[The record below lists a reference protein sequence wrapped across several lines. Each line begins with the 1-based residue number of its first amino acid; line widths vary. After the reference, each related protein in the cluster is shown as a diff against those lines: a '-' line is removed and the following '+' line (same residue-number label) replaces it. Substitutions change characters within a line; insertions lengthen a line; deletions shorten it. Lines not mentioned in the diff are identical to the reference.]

1 LSTLAAQ
8 TGARSRARRLESLVT
23 TLRRLPVAFHIAT
36 GLLAVHVL
44 VALTGPLWAPYP
56 ANAVLVGKQFDGPS
70 LHHLFGTDNFGRDIF
85 SRVVDGERV
94 VLALAFASAGAAVL
108 AGGTLGLLMAYVRG
122 WVDEVVMRFVDV
134 VMTVPPLIL
143 SLLILG
149 AVGASHVVLVATVA
163 FFFSARVAVVVRAA
177 ALDIVS
183 EDFVTAAQLRGESSF
198 SIAFRE
204 LLPNVVS
211 TVLVEFSLRTGYAVL
226 TIASLSFLGFGS
238 TPPTPDWGLM
248 ISEGRSYIASAPG
261 LVLAPSL
268 VLASL
273 VIALSLFTE
282 GIDDLL
288 SARETDA

>member
-1 LSTLAAQ
+1 MSSAAVT
-8 TGARSRARRLESLVT
+8 TGPPLLHQRARRARAY
-23 TLRRLPVAFHIAT
+23 LRRFPIAFHLAAAV
-36 GLLAVHVL
+36 LLVHVL
-44 VALTGPLWAPYP
+44 VALTGQWWAPYP
-56 ANAVLVGKQFDGPS
+56 SSAVLVGPQFAHPS

-94 VLALAFASAGAAVL
+94 VLALALAAAGAAVVV
-108 AGGTLGLLMAYVRG
+108 GGTLGLLVAYARG
-122 WVDEVVMRFVDV
+122 WVDEAVMRVVDI

-149 AVGASHVVLVATVA
+149 AVGANHLVLVATVA

-177 ALDIVS
+177 ALDIVT
-183 EDFVTAAQLRGESSF
+183 EDFVTAAELRGESSL

-204 LLPNVVS
+204 LLPNVAS
-211 TVLVEFSLRTGYAVL
+211 SVLVEFSLRTGYAVL

-238 TPPTPDWGLM
+238 KPPTPDWGLM
-248 ISEGRSYIASAPG
+248 ISEGRSYMASAPW

-273 VIALSLFTE
+273 VVALSLFTE
-282 GIDDLL
+282 GIDDAL
-288 SARETDA
+288 SARQASE

>member
-1 LSTLAAQ
+1 VSALAAQ
-8 TGARSRARRLESLVT
+8 TRAAPPGRTRLALSTV
-23 TLRRLPVAFHIAT
+23 RRLPVAFHIAAV
-36 GLLAVHVL
+36 LLAVHVA
-44 VALTGPLWAPYP
+44 VALTGPIWAPYK
-56 ANAVLVGKQFDGPS
+56 AEAVLVGGQFEGPS

-85 SRVVDGERV
+85 SRVVDGERI
-94 VLALAFASAGAAVL
+94 VLALALASAGAAVL
-108 AGGTLGLLMAYVRG
+108 AGGALGLLMAYVRG
-122 WVDEVVMRFVDV
+122 WVDEVVMRIVDV
-134 VMTVPPLIL
+134 VMTIPPLIL

-149 AVGASHVVLVATVA
+149 SVGSNHAVLVATVA

-177 ALDIVS
+177 ALDVVS
-183 EDFVTAAQLRGESSF
+183 EDFVTAARLRGESAW

-204 LLPNVVS
+204 LLPNVAS
-211 TVLVEFSLRTGYAVL
+211 AVLVEFSLRTGYAVL

-238 TPPTPDWGLM
+238 VPPTPDWGLM

-282 GIDDLL
+282 GIDDALGG
-288 SARETDA
+288 RGDAA

>member
-1 LSTLAAQ
+1 MSTLAAPIRDPPHVRRF
-8 TGARSRARRLESLVT
+8 ARLGS
-23 TLRRLPVAFHIAT
+23 TLRRLPVAFHVAA
-36 GLLAVHVL
+36 GLLGVHL
-44 VALTGPLWAPYP
+44 FVAITGPVWAPYP
-56 ANAVLVGKQFDGPS
+56 AEAVLVGKQFEGPS

-85 SRVVDGERV
+85 SRVVDGERI
-94 VLALAFASAGAAVL
+94 VLALAFSSAGAAVL
-108 AGGTLGLLMAYVRG
+108 VGGALGLLMAYVRG
-122 WVDEVVMRFVDV
+122 WVDEVVMRLVDV
-134 VMTVPPLIL
+134 IMTVPPLIL

-149 AVGASHVVLVATVA
+149 AVGASHIVLVATVA

-177 ALDIVS
+177 ALDVVS
-183 EDFVTAAQLRGESSF
+183 EDFVTAAQLRGESSL

-226 TIASLSFLGFGS
+226 TIAGLSFLGFGS

-273 VIALSLFTE
+273 VVALSLFTE
-282 GIDDLL
+282 GIDDAL
-288 SARETDA
+288 SARGRDS

>member
-1 LSTLAAQ
+1 VSVLAAPA
-8 TGARSRARRLESLVT
+8 GARARAHRLESLRA
-23 TLRRLPVAFHIAT
+23 TLRRLPLAFHIAT

-44 VALTGPLWAPYP
+44 VALTGTFWAPYP
-56 ANAVLVGKQFDGPS
+56 SGAVLVGKQFAGPS
-70 LHHLFGTDNFGRDIF
+70 VHHLFGTDNFGRDIF
-85 SRVVDGERV
+85 SRVIDGERV
-94 VLALAFASAGAAVL
+94 VLALAFSSAGAAVL

-134 VMTVPPLIL
+134 IMTVPPLIL

-149 AVGASHVVLVATVA
+149 AVGASHLVLVATVA

-183 EDFVTAAQLRGESSF
+183 EDFVTAAQLRGESSL

-238 TPPTPDWGLM
+238 KPPTPDWGLM

-282 GIDDLL
+282 GIDDALG
-288 SARETDA
+288 ARESNA